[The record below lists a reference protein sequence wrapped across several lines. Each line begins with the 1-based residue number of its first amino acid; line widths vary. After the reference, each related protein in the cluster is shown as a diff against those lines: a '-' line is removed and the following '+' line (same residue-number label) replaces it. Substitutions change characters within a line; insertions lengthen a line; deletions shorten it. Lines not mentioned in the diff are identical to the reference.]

1 MKHILNN
8 LKFRLPALED
18 NVALCSMAVS
28 NFVGL
33 YNPSI
38 EELGDI
44 RCSVSEAFQNCVNHA
59 YNDLPEGKDGFVY
72 VSVRY
77 YDLREVSIEISDN
90 GCGFENANEV
100 LNREPGPGN
109 NGMGFILMRNFMD
122 SVIIKSKPGK
132 GTTILMRKA
141 LGK

>member
-8 LKFRLPALED
+8 MKFRLPALNE
-18 NVALCSMAVS
+18 NVGLCVAMVS

-33 YNPSI
+33 YNPTV

-44 RCSVSEAFQNCVNHA
+44 RCAVSEAFYNCVMHA
-59 YNDLPEGKDGFVY
+59 YKDLPKDKDGYVY

-77 YDLREVSIEISDN
+77 YDLREITVEISDN
-90 GCGFENANEV
+90 GCGFVDTEK
-100 LNREPGPGN
+100 LSDISCS
-109 NGMGFILMRNFMD
+109 GFTIIRNLMD
-122 SVIIKSKPGK
+122 SAIIKSKLGK

-141 LGK
+141 LEK

>member
-1 MKHILNN
+1 MKHILNDV
-8 LKFRLPALED
+8 KFRLPALDE
-18 NVALCSMAVS
+18 NVGLCVAMVS

-33 YNPSI
+33 YKPTV

-44 RCSVSEAFQNCVNHA
+44 RLSVSEAFTNCVEHA
-59 YNDLPEGKDGFVY
+59 YKDLPENKTGYVY
-72 VSVRY
+72 VSARY

-90 GCGFENANEV
+90 GCGFEFETRRTPNVGFLCMNEY
-100 LNREPGPGN
+100 
-109 NGMGFILMRNFMD
+109 MD

-141 LGK
+141 LKK